1 MKKLTCFVIVAVAA
15 ALGTWMLGWWAIPVV
30 ALIAGL
36 MRCRASIVSA
46 ASATA
51 WLMLLAIDAASGSI
65 GTVGTVLTGVM
76 RVPAIGI
83 YALTILLPALLG
95 WSAASL
101 GNAALSLRPT
111 SRQPS

>member
-15 ALGTWMLGWWAIPVV
+15 AVGTWMLGWWAIPVV

-36 MRCRASIVSA
+36 MRCSATIVSA

-51 WLMLLAIDAASGSI
+51 WLMLLAIDALSGSI
-65 GTVGTVLTGVM
+65 APVARVLTGVM
-76 RVPAIGI
+76 GAPAIAI
-83 YALTILLPALLG
+83 VALTILLPALLG